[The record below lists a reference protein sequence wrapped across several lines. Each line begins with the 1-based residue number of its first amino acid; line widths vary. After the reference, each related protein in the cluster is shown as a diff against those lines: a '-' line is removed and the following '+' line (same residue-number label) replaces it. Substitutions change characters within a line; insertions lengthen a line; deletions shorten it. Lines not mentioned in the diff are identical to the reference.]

1 MVAHGA
7 CRNGERSDNRTV
19 TAVRTLTVVAAMGL
33 GALFAVG
40 ALVAA
45 LFERDGFGDRDG
57 DPSAAYLLGL
67 AACVAVSLGLPLVLW
82 RVLLPARFS
91 WPLSAGVA
99 AVAVAGVVW
108 VLGIA

>member
-1 MVAHGA
+1 M
-7 CRNGERSDNRTV
+7 
-19 TAVRTLTVVAAMGL
+19 TAAKTLTVVAAMCL

-45 LFERDGFGDRDG
+45 LFERDGFGGDRDA
-57 DPSAAYLLGL
+57 DPSTAYLLGL
-67 AACVAVSLGLPLVLW
+67 AVCVAVSLGLPLVLW

-91 WPLSAGVA
+91 WPLFVGVA

-108 VLGIA
+108 VLGIAVTT